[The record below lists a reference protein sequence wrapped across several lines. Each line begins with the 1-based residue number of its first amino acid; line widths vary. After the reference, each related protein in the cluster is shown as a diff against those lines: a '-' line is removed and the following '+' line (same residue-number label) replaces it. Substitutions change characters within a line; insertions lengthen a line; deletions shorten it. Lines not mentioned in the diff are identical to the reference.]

1 MDNSA
6 FKPSSGSPK
15 PQRPKYQNDSILES
29 LRSIGGNV
37 GKTIAKDVVGGAATD
52 ALTSLFGG
60 PVKRQGELT
69 PNKPFNFQKD
79 MAGRPERMPFP
90 GFRRPE
96 VKPREPFIK
105 KEEPH
110 LKEQIQAVQ
119 AELKALAA
127 SIKSLSND
135 IQKAVTETPVDPG
148 IYHKNF
154 YERIRSVL
162 KLMREQIDDSRTW
175 LNLSSSRKSK
185 KGYWG
190 KYKKHGTSFG
200 LSNERTLATQSG

>member
-1 MDNSA
+1 MDDSA
-6 FKPSSGSPK
+6 FKQSGSSK
-15 PQRPKYQNDSILES
+15 PHQPKYQNDSILES
-29 LRSIGGNV
+29 LRSLGSGV
-37 GKTIAKDVVGGAATD
+37 GKSIAKDVAGGVASD
-52 ALTSLFGG
+52 ALSSLFGA
-60 PVKRQGELT
+60 PVKKQGELT
-69 PNKPFNFQKD
+69 PNSPITFQKD
-79 MAGRPERMPFP
+79 MAKRPERMPFP

-96 VKPREPFIK
+96 VKPYVPFVK
-105 KEEPH
+105 KEEPQ
-110 LKEQIQAVQ
+110 LKQQIEAVQ

-135 IQKAVTETPVDPG
+135 IQKAVTEVPVDPG

-175 LNLSSSRKSK
+175 LNLSSNRKSK

-200 LSNERTLATQSG
+200 LYNERTLATQSG